1 VQLGFLIIAICET
14 KGSSLGASPVN
25 LESPLDTQP
34 ARVSFNAESPH
45 HRTTAPPHHRTTAS
59 PHHRYPCRICSSRR
73 STTRTPE
80 RTRRKN
86 PIIWEG
92 LNCFS
97 LSTATKRRRARAQL
111 SISKVT
117 FPPVSWTSALFT
129 EFFPSSLCQGGL

>member
-45 HRTTAPPHHRTTAS
+45 YRTTALPHHRTTDIPVVSVAVVGR
-59 PHHRYPCRICSSRR
+59 PPERR
-73 STTRTPE
+73 SVLGGRTQSSG
-80 RTRRKN
+80 RA
-86 PIIWEG
+86 
-92 LNCFS
+92 
-97 LSTATKRRRARAQL
+97 STASVFQQQQSAEGRKRRRARAQL

-129 EFFPSSLCQGGL
+129 EFIPSSLCQDGL